1 MANDRGLPV
10 TPKTTKPATKP
21 RPATIRKTSRRAPTS
36 YAETLYIA
44 TSSPSP
50 ATPGLKPSNTLAPK
64 ATATRRRTRLGY
76 RRRQSSGTT
85 CNSKRR
91 RPTTTTVTAPPGVP
105 TGRGNGRS
113 PNRRSMKP
121 VSPSRKRIAAS
132 TRSKVRGRSR
142 PIQPHPRVGVST
154 GYRVAMLVER
164 RIHRANEAVTRAAEG
179 SGRHGRGFL
188 RRLTP
193 VAPSAHHTQDHW
205 YEG

>member
-91 RPTTTTVTAPPGVP
+91 RPTTTTVTAPPGRQTQEHQHEGPAAVEDAGADIGP
-105 TGRGNGRS
+105 ER
-113 PNRRSMKP
+113 PLWLED
-121 VSPSRKRIAAS
+121 VERI
-132 TRSKVRGRSR
+132 G
-142 PIQPHPRVGVST
+142 PG
-154 GYRVAMLVER
+154 VER
-164 RIHRANEAVTRAAEG
+164 RVKEEHEQQTPPRAVVEPGRNDRECNRAHKEQREG
-179 SGRHGRGFL
+179 Q
-188 RRLTP
+188 
-193 VAPSAHHTQDHW
+193 VA
-205 YEG
+205 